1 MMSQSKIETTIG
13 MCVIALT
20 RHIMQKENVDYESA
34 YKCLLQTELYDL
46 LKDKDSRL
54 FLETNEYLIKA
65 YDTEVSEGKN
75 ALYNLINNE

>member
-1 MMSQSKIETTIG
+1 MISQSKVETTIG

-20 RHIMQKENVDYESA
+20 RHIMQKENIDYESA

-46 LKDKDSRL
+46 LKDAESRL

-65 YDTEVSEGKN
+65 YDTEILEGKN
-75 ALYNLINNE
+75 ALYDFINKE